1 RTCSV
6 MRYPLILWIRYESV
20 VCAPATPAAA
30 ERPERE
36 RPSERGGVI
45 SPEPAFSTYAF
56 RPHFSPAT

>member
-36 RPSERGGVI
+36 RGGVI